1 MSEFYKYEF
10 VSAEPMYAE
19 IKEKLKTYFDSGAID
34 DVMFPVWT
42 KRCIDRFRRS
52 LYRIE
57 TAVLNISGYEA
68 PLPDD
73 FKYVREAWLCTNI
86 HQYIQMPNAF
96 YYQKDCR
103 VSTLTDGC
111 EPCFTPDNSPI
122 PTIPCQNPSTC
133 NPCLDNYVVVHKRTN
148 HAVLTYNF
156 SHLLRPANISTQR
169 QCNVNCSN
177 LSSRSKDIFDIR
189 DCKFITNFE
198 TGIVHLSYYT
208 DVYNNE
214 GTILIPDN
222 VRIQEYIRQY
232 IMYQLFETLSH
243 QITDESLRVIESK
256 RQEYKQLSEEAYII
270 ADIELKKET
279 AQDIMYKIRR
289 THQRNRHFN
298 IR

>member
-57 TAVLNISGYEA
+57 TTVLNVSGYEA

-73 FKYVREAWLCTNI
+73 FKFVREAWLCTNI

-111 EPCFTPDNSPI
+111 EPCFTADNSPI
-122 PTIPCQNPSTC
+122 PIIPCQNSTC
-133 NPCLDNYVVVHKRTN
+133 NPCLDNYVVTHKRTN
-148 HAVLTYNF
+148 HAVLSYNF
-156 SHLLRPANISTQR
+156 SHLLRPGNITTTS
-169 QCNVNCSN
+169 QCAQDCGN
-177 LSSRSKDIFDIR
+177 LTSKSKDVFDIR

-198 TGIVHLSYYT
+198 SGIVHLTYYT
-208 DVYNNE
+208 DVYDTNND
-214 GTILIPDN
+214 ILIPDN
-222 VRIQEYIRQY
+222 VRIQEFIRQY
-232 IMYQLFETLSH
+232 IIYQIFETLSH
-243 QITDESLRVIESK
+243 QTTDESLRTIENK
-256 RQEYKQLSEEAYII
+256 MTQYKQLSEEAYVI
-270 ADIELKKET
+270 ADIELKKTTVE
-279 AQDIMYKIRR
+279 QQIREIR
-289 THQRNRHFN
+289 KTKRRYNNYN